1 MSEIIVIALICSGIL
16 VGFINTL
23 AGGGTIISLS
33 LLMFL
38 GLPAT
43 VANGTNR
50 IAVLFQN
57 IVAVANF
64 RKNNT
69 LELKKG
75 LSLTIPTI
83 LGSVAGAG
91 IAVKL
96 NENIVEIAIA
106 IIMLCLL
113 FIMLLRPKQWLEG
126 NLKRYLQKP
135 TWKTY
140 ILFFIIGLYG
150 GFIHVGVGYFI
161 LATLVLHSGFNLVKA
176 NVVKNLLVLCYIPF
190 TLIIFIWNGQVYWT
204 YGLIHAIGNII
215 GAYIA
220 SKYAVKWGSEFV
232 RWVVII
238 VISITVAHIFNLIQI
253 DELIH
258 LIFVN
263 E

>member
-75 LSLTIPTI
+75 LALSIPTI
-83 LGSVAGAG
+83 LGSLAGAS

-96 NENIVEIAIA
+96 NENIVEITIA
-106 IIMLCLL
+106 VIMLCLL
-113 FIMLLRPKQWLEG
+113 FIMLLRPRKWLEG
-126 NLKRYLQKP
+126 NLQKYLQKP

-140 ILFFIIGLYG
+140 ILFCIIGLYG

-161 LATLVLHSGFNLVKA
+161 LAALVLHSGFNIVKA
-176 NVVKNLLVLCYIPF
+176 NAVKNLLVLCYIPF
-190 TLIIFIWNGQVYWT
+190 TLIVFIWNGQVYWA

-220 SKYAVKWGSEFV
+220 SKYAVKWGTEFV

-238 VISITVAHIFNLIQI
+238 VISLTVAHIFNLIQI

-258 LIFVN
+258 LILGN